1 MIEKL
6 SYLTWNSTVDEVP
19 SWMISW
25 KHSLA
30 ESGNSNVSST
40 ALLNGISPHKIL
52 KTSRTA
58 IFINKM
64 SKNVLV
70 ILESRLVTD
79 KGWVWCAGVNRDKV
93 NKSNKYIHTDGTIH
107 NFFGMESLR
116 RHKFSHEIHFSDS
129 VNDSCIHV

>member
-1 MIEKL
+1 
-6 SYLTWNSTVDEVP
+6 
-19 SWMISW
+19 
-25 KHSLA
+25 
-30 ESGNSNVSST
+30 
-40 ALLNGISPHKIL
+40 
-52 KTSRTA
+52 
-58 IFINKM
+58 M

-93 NKSNKYIHTDGTIH
+93 NKNNKYIHTDGIIH

-116 RHKFSHEIHFSDS
+116 RDKFSHEIHFSNL